1 MAPMT
6 AAPTSSVNAC
16 ARFLVEL
23 ENACAAYRLYGAAHP
38 AFRRASEAAAGTVAR
53 LPLRVSVAAGGFASE
68 EAPIAEPGLRGLAR
82 RLRLMG
88 LVGLDVEAKPT
99 AAHVAA
105 LVPLLAGGGGAE
117 VATDAIVER
126 IAQATGN
133 TIRVVPLRLGNL
145 RLVRGAATTDKGKNL
160 AGANEP
166 PSWRELLSRACT
178 GGLDE
183 PEVRELAHSFEAALG
198 AKPSEAQWNAMVDV
212 WSRQLAHAHAH
223 APAAASPTEPS
234 PSGQEPSE
242 SPMTQSSDGP
252 PASTPSVWDTLNFP
266 SSGAGS
272 GGVGCEAGAG
282 HPLDAVG
289 HFLQAL
295 SPDLSR

>member
-23 ENACAAYRLYGAAHP
+23 ENTCAAYRLYGAAHP
-38 AFRRASEAAAGTVAR
+38 AFRRCCDAAAGAVAR
-53 LPLRVSVAAGGFASE
+53 LPLRVSVAAGGFATE
-68 EAPIAEPGLRGLAR
+68 EAPIAEPALRGLAR

-105 LVPLLAGGGGAE
+105 LVPLLAGGGEAE

-133 TIRVVPLRLGNL
+133 TIRVVPLRLANL
-145 RLVRGAATTDKGKNL
+145 RLVRGAAQDHTGKNL
-160 AGANEP
+160 ARADEP

-223 APAAASPTEPS
+223 AHVQSNATAAQSPA
-234 PSGQEPSE
+234 
-242 SPMTQSSDGP
+242 
-252 PASTPSVWDTLNFP
+252 
-266 SSGAGS
+266 
-272 GGVGCEAGAG
+272 
-282 HPLDAVG
+282 
-289 HFLQAL
+289 
-295 SPDLSR
+295 